1 MKLDELGK
9 IKNILEANLPLK
21 IENQGKMLRSKI
33 GLLFLKM
40 FDIVIEEKYLKFL
53 AIIELIHNAS
63 LFHDDVIDDE
73 TFRRGQDSL
82 NKVYGEKKS
91 ILFGNLTLSNTLSLL
106 LEFDNLD
113 LIADMNNC
121 VKKMCYGEL
130 LQQDKLNKIPTI
142 NEYIKKTRLKTAS
155 LFKYMMSGLVV
166 LSGLKFKDE
175 FESFG
180 DNFGVGFQISN
191 DLKDY
196 ISGVENSSD
205 VKNGVFTAPII
216 YAKSVK
222 MDFSAIAK
230 TKDLM
235 DNYLKRAINI
245 VDNLGINSNKKVKSE
260 LIGVIECLK
269 I

>member
-21 IENQGKMLRSKI
+21 IANQGKMLRSNI

-40 FDIVIEEKYLKFL
+40 FDINIDENYLKFL

-73 TFRRGQDSL
+73 TFRRGEKST
-82 NKVYGEKKS
+82 NKIYGEKKS
-91 ILFGNLTLSNTLSLL
+91 ILYGNLTLSNAFSLL
-106 LEFDNLD
+106 SEFNNMD
-113 LIADMNNC
+113 LISDMNNC

-180 DNFGVGFQISN
+180 DNFGIGFQISN

-235 DNYLKRAINI
+235 DNYLKRAKNI
-245 VDNLGINSNKKVKSE
+245 VDNLGINSNKKVTSE

>member
-1 MKLDELGK
+1 MKLDELGE

-21 IENQGKMLRSKI
+21 IANQGKMLRSNI

-40 FDIVIEEKYLKFL
+40 FDINIDENYLKFL

-73 TFRRGQDSL
+73 TFRRGEKST
-82 NKVYGEKKS
+82 NKIYGEKKS
-91 ILFGNLTLSNTLSLL
+91 ILYGNLTLSNAFSLL
-106 LEFDNLD
+106 SEFNNMD
-113 LIADMNNC
+113 LISDMNNC

-222 MDFSAIAK
+222 MELSAIAK

-235 DNYLKRAINI
+235 DNYLKRAKNI
-245 VDNLGINSNKKVKSE
+245 VDNLGINSNKKFKSE